1 MLAAPQAPARCR
13 TSRPKRGSVSR
24 TTIAPSSSAP
34 SSWRIGGRE
43 NDSPEG
49 SLQMQPRCAGYLF
62 SQREESSA
70 RFERR
75 RKSCITVG
83 LDIGV
88 YACIM
93 SVYAPIVKRNLLMPS
108 ESSARWPECN
118 CLALRQA
125 ARHVSQFY
133 DQYLASTGLRTT
145 QFSILAK
152 LKGLGP
158 MTINTL
164 ARELVMDRTTL
175 GRTMLPLERDGLIAI
190 KDGILDRNEAVD
202 RKSTRLNSSHGY
214 ISYAVFCLKKKKAM
228 IS

>member
-1 MLAAPQAPARCR
+1 
-13 TSRPKRGSVSR
+13 
-24 TTIAPSSSAP
+24 
-34 SSWRIGGRE
+34 
-43 NDSPEG
+43 
-49 SLQMQPRCAGYLF
+49 
-62 SQREESSA
+62 
-70 RFERR
+70 
-75 RKSCITVG
+75 
-83 LDIGV
+83 
-88 YACIM
+88 
-93 SVYAPIVKRNLLMPS
+93 MPS

-158 MTINTL
+158 MTINAL

-190 KDGILDRNEAVD
+190 KDGILDRRSKELAVTKAGTERLQRAAKLWVEAQKEFEERFGARRAAELRDLLGEVVSCELEKAASGSA
-202 RKSTRLNSSHGY
+202 RQRQQTRARL
-214 ISYAVFCLKKKKAM
+214 
-228 IS
+228 